1 MVISFLLIFIV
12 DYPAYL
18 KKCRVIRPL
27 VAVSLSYIGL
37 TVDVAALLPRIHL
50 ILRDPYLR
58 KLRHSEVSSCVLGI
72 DWNML
77 YLDATH
83 RRLHGIWLRS
93 LLEIAVGLWLDERNA
108 FEQMFDYNVFVF
120 VIFIRDLQ

>member
-1 MVISFLLIFIV
+1 
-12 DYPAYL
+12 
-18 KKCRVIRPL
+18 
-27 VAVSLSYIGL
+27 
-37 TVDVAALLPRIHL
+37 
-50 ILRDPYLR
+50 
-58 KLRHSEVSSCVLGI
+58 
-72 DWNML
+72 ML